1 MCRVT
6 ARIRANRESS
16 SLGVDRFVGRAAE
29 LRRLEYAWRD
39 AARGRLVSVSGPA
52 GVGKTRLCEEASQHA
67 REAGLRV
74 VWGRCWSDGGAPA
87 LWPWRPMLAEL
98 CGPQAAEL
106 LRSDAESVDPERFSR
121 FQAVSDQL
129 AGAARDT
136 PTMLV
141 IDDLHAAD
149 PGALMLTRFIAK
161 ARLPLVLVVT
171 HRHVAPITD
180 LGDEALPI
188 VLRPFDHD
196 ETRDYLVTHGIERL
210 DAPLGDTIH
219 RLTDG
224 SPLFLRRLVALG
236 AADFVGGIR
245 EAIERSFDQIAPA
258 AVRLLSTG
266 AILGDSVSSAEL
278 AALLGV
284 QPAEVID
291 TVECAVQAGLVTTSG
306 TDSFAFSHDLVRRA
320 ALSQLTAAER
330 LDAHA
335 RAVDIVSHSARKAHH
350 AINAAPRSPED
361 ATRAIAVCRSA
372 AATMVRRFSYEQA
385 ASLLAQA
392 AGFGEPSAELL
403 LEWADA
409 VLASGRLAEARVLF
423 DRAANAA
430 QDEQDPV
437 LFARAALGLGG
448 IWLNERRDQLERH
461 RMLGAQR
468 KALAWLP
475 EREVM
480 LRCRLELRLAA
491 ELVYSGGPVAEVTK
505 AVDEIRLLNDDRAL
519 AEALSLCHHA
529 LLTPEHVHERLGIAR
544 ELMSVA
550 AAAGIDILAL
560 QGLCWQTVDLFH
572 LGDPRA
578 DRSLAELRTR
588 SDMLDCHSVRFI
600 VAALDVMLL
609 IRAGRLEEA
618 EEQATRCLALGTE
631 VGDADAVAYYGAHLL
646 AIRWLQGR
654 GGELLDLAVE
664 MANSPTLIEGEFT
677 FRATVAHLAADAG
690 RHDQARSALA
700 RLTAAGLDALP
711 QSSTWL
717 SGMIAIVESAASVGD
732 AHIARQAYDLVLPFA
747 DLPVMPSLGVVCF
760 GSAERALGLAAATFG
775 DLDLAAEHLRQAVA
789 ANMRLGNRPM
799 TACCKADLA
808 AVLRRRGDHRPA
820 EELLDSAVSDATVMG
835 MRQRAQAWAAGRTSR
850 HVTMRRQENR
860 WLVGFPGRETPVEDL
875 IGMRHL
881 ARLVAHPEVPIAAVD
896 LAHGG
901 AEGTSDQSILD
912 EQAREAYMARAH
924 EIALEIPDAAPAR
937 VEELRRELDAL
948 AAELDAT
955 TGLGGRSRS
964 FTGPAERARTSVRKA
979 IKRAV
984 DVIRAADPEVAAVL
998 DSTIST
1004 GYQCVYTPD
1013 R

>member
-1 MCRVT
+1 MAVT
-6 ARIRANRESS
+6 
-16 SLGVDRFVGRAAE
+16 
-29 LRRLEYAWRD
+29 
-39 AARGRLVSVSGPA
+39 GPA
-52 GVGKTRLCEEASQHA
+52 GVGKTRLCEEASERA
-67 REAGLRV
+67 RAAGLRV
-74 VWGRCWSDGGAPA
+74 LWGRCWSDGGAPA
-87 LWPWRPMLAEL
+87 LWPWQPLLAEL
-98 CGPQAAEL
+98 CGPRGAEL
-106 LRSDAESVDPERFSR
+106 LSSDAETVDPERFSR

-129 AGAARDT
+129 ARSVEGR

-149 PGALMLTRFIAK
+149 PGALLLTRFIAK

-171 HRHVAPITD
+171 QRHAITD

-188 VLRPFDHD
+188 TLRPFDLD

-210 DAPLGDTIH
+210 DAPLTDTIH

-224 SPLFLRRLVALG
+224 SPLFLRRLLALG
-236 AADFVGGIR
+236 AADFVGGLR
-245 EAIERSFDQIAPA
+245 EAIDQSFAQLTPET
-258 AVRLLSTG
+258 VRLLATS
-266 AILGDSVSSAEL
+266 AILGDSVSSAEA
-278 AALLGV
+278 AALLDV
-284 QPAEVID
+284 RAAQVID
-291 TVECAVQAGLVTTSG
+291 TVDCAVQAGLVTTGG
-306 TDSFAFSHDLVRRA
+306 TDSFEYSHDLVRQA
-320 ALSQLTAAER
+320 ALSRLTAAER

-335 RAVDIVSHSARKAHH
+335 RAVDIVGHSARKAHH
-350 AINAAPRSPED
+350 AINAAPRSPAD
-361 ATRAIAVCRSA
+361 ARRAIEVCRSA

-392 AGFGEPSAELL
+392 AAYGEPSAELL

-423 DRAANAA
+423 DRAADAA
-430 QDEQDPV
+430 RDEHDPV
-437 LFARAALGLGG
+437 LYAQTALGLGG

-468 KALAWLP
+468 KALAELP
-475 EREVM
+475 EHEVA

-491 ELVYSGGPVAEVTK
+491 ELVYSGGPVAEVIK
-505 AVDEIRLLNDDRAL
+505 AVDEIRQLNDDRAL

-529 LLTPEHVHERLGIAR
+529 LLTPEHVRERLSIAR

-578 DRSLAELRTR
+578 ERSLAELRTR
-588 SDMLDCHSVRFI
+588 VDMLDCRSVRFI

-609 IRAGRLEEA
+609 IRAGRLAEA
-618 EEQATRCLALGTE
+618 EEQAERCLALGNE

-654 GGELLDLAVE
+654 GGELVDLAE
-664 MANSPTLIEGEFT
+664 DMANSPTLIEAEFT

-690 RHDQARSALA
+690 RHDQARSTLA

-717 SGMIAIVESAASVGD
+717 SGMLAIVEAAASLGD
-732 AHIARQAYDLVLPFA
+732 AHVARQAYDLLLPFA
-747 DLPVMPSLGVVCF
+747 DLPTMPSLGVVCF
-760 GSAERALGLAAATFG
+760 GATERTLGLAAATFG
-775 DLDLAAEHLRQAVA
+775 DLDLAAEHLRRAVA
-789 ANMRLGNRPM
+789 ANLRLGNKPM
-799 TACCKADLA
+799 TAVSKADLA
-808 AVLRRRGDHRPA
+808 TVLRRRGDHRAA

-835 MRQRAQAWAAGRTSR
+835 MRQRAMVWAAARTSR
-850 HVTMRRQENR
+850 HVAMRRRDNR
-860 WLVGFPGRETPVEDL
+860 WLVGFPGREVLVEDL

-881 ARLVAHPEVPIAAVD
+881 ARLLAHPDVSIPAVE

-901 AEGTSDQSILD
+901 AELSSEQSVLD
-912 EQAREAYMARAH
+912 DQARAAYTARAH
-924 EIALEIPDAAPAR
+924 EIAEEIPDADPAR
-937 VEELRRELDAL
+937 AEELRRELDAL
-948 AAELDAT
+948 AAELDVT
-955 TGLGGRSRS
+955 TGLGGRSRA

-998 DSTIST
+998 DGTIST

>member
-1 MCRVT
+1 M
-6 ARIRANRESS
+6 
-16 SLGVDRFVGRAAE
+16 
-29 LRRLEYAWRD
+29 RRLEYAWRD
-39 AARGRLVSVSGPA
+39 ADRGRLVAVSGPP
-52 GVGKTRLCEEASQHA
+52 GVGKTRLCEEASERA
-67 REAGLRV
+67 RAAGIRV
-74 VWGRCWSDGGAPA
+74 LWGRCWSDGGAPA
-87 LWPWRPMLAEL
+87 LWPWQPMLAEL
-98 CGPQAAEL
+98 CGPAAAEL
-106 LRSDAESVDPERFSR
+106 LSADPKTVDTASIDPERFAR
-121 FQAVSDQL
+121 FQAVSNHL
-129 AGAARDT
+129 ACAAEQT

-149 PGALMLTRFIAK
+149 PGALLLTRFVAK

-171 HRHVAPITD
+171 HRYPITD
-180 LGDEALPI
+180 FGDEALPI
-188 VLRPFDHD
+188 VLRPFDHG
-196 ETRDYLVTHGIERL
+196 ETHDYLATHGIERL
-210 DAPLGDTIH
+210 DAPLADTIH

-236 AADFVGGIR
+236 AADFVGGVK
-245 EAIERSFDQIAPA
+245 EAIDRSFDQLAPGA
-258 AVRLLSTG
+258 TRLLTTG
-266 AILGDSVSSAEL
+266 AILGDSVSSAEV
-278 AALLGV
+278 AALLDIRAA
-284 QPAEVID
+284 QVID
-291 TVECAVQAGLVTTSG
+291 TVESAVQAGLVTTSG
-306 TDSFAFSHDLVRRA
+306 TDSFTFSHDLVRRA
-320 ALSQLTAAER
+320 ALSQLNATEL

-361 ATRAIAVCRSA
+361 ATRAVAVCRSA

-385 ASLLAQA
+385 AALLAQA

-423 DRAANAA
+423 DRAADAA
-430 QDEQDPV
+430 QDELDPV
-437 LFARAALGLGG
+437 LYARAALGLGG

-475 EREVM
+475 EREVT

-505 AVDEIRLLNDDRAL
+505 AVDEIRQLGDDRAL

-529 LLTPEHVHERLGIAR
+529 LLTPEHVHERLGIAQ

-600 VAALDVMLL
+600 VATLDVMLL
-609 IRAGRLEEA
+609 IRAGRLDEA
-618 EEQATRCLALGTE
+618 EEQAARCLSLGNE

-664 MANSPTLIEGEFT
+664 MADSPTLIEAEFT
-677 FRATVAHLAADAG
+677 FRATVAHLAAEAG
-690 RHDQARSALA
+690 RHDQARSTLA
-700 RLTAAGLDALP
+700 RLTAGGLDALP
-711 QSSTWL
+711 RSSTWL
-717 SGMIAIVESAASVGD
+717 SGMLAIVEASASLGD
-732 AHIARQAYDLVLPFA
+732 AQTARQAYDLVLPFA
-747 DLPVMPSLGVVCF
+747 EVPTMPSLGVVCF
-760 GSAERALGLAAATFG
+760 GSTERALGIAAATFG
-775 DLDLAAEHLRQAVA
+775 DLNLAAGHLRRAIA
-789 ANMRLGNRPM
+789 ANLRLGNRPM
-799 TACCKADLA
+799 TACSKADLA
-808 AVLRRRGDHRPA
+808 TVLRRRGDHRAA

-835 MRQRAQAWAAGRTSR
+835 MRQRAKAWAAGRTSR
-850 HVTMRRQENR
+850 HVTMQRQENR
-860 WLVGFPGRETPVEDL
+860 WQVGFPGREVLVEDL

-881 ARLVAHPEVPIAAVD
+881 SRLLTHPEVPIPAVD

-901 AEGTSDQSILD
+901 SESASEQSILD
-912 EQAREAYMARAH
+912 DQAREAYLARAH
-924 EIALEIPDAAPAR
+924 EIALEIPDASAAR
-937 VEELRRELDAL
+937 IEELRRELDAL
-948 AAELDAT
+948 AAELDVT
-955 TGLGGRSRS
+955 TGLGGRNRS

-984 DVIRAADPEVAAVL
+984 DVIRVADPEVAAVL

>member
-1 MCRVT
+1 MCHPVS
-6 ARIRANRESS
+6 RIPTNRERSF
-16 SLGVDRFVGRAAE
+16 LCVDRFVGRAAE

-39 AARGRLVSVSGPA
+39 TARGRLVAVTGSA
-52 GVGKTRLCEEASQHA
+52 GVGKTRLCEEASDRA
-67 REAGLRV
+67 RAAGLRV
-74 VWGRCWSDGGAPA
+74 VWGRCWSEGAPA
-87 LWPWRPMLAEL
+87 LWPWQPLLAEL
-98 CGPQAAEL
+98 CGAPTAGL
-106 LRSDAESVDPERFSR
+106 LSSDADSVDPERFSR
-121 FQAVSDQL
+121 FQAVTDQL
-129 AGAARDT
+129 ARAVTAR

-149 PGALMLTRFIAK
+149 PAAQLLTRFVAK
-161 ARLPLVLVVT
+161 ARLPLAMVVT
-171 HRHVAPITD
+171 HRQALD
-180 LGDEALPI
+180 LSDEALPI
-188 VLRPFDHD
+188 VLRPFDAD
-196 ETRDYLVTHGIERL
+196 ETRDYLVTNGVERL
-210 DAPLGDTIH
+210 EAPLTDTIH

-236 AADFVGGIR
+236 AADFAGGLR
-245 EAIERSFDQIAPA
+245 EAIDQSFAQLTPA
-258 AVRLLSTG
+258 TAKLLAIS
-266 AILGDSVSSAEL
+266 AILGDSVSSAEA

-284 QPAEVID
+284 RAAQVID
-291 TVECAVQAGLVTTSG
+291 TAENAVQAGLVTTG
-306 TDSFAFSHDLVRRA
+306 GPDSFEYSHDLVRRA
-320 ALSQLTAAER
+320 ALSRLTAAEL

-361 ATRAIAVCRSA
+361 ARRAVEVCRSA

-385 ASLLAQA
+385 AALLAQA

-409 VLASGRLAEARVLF
+409 VLAAGRLAEARVLY
-423 DRAANAA
+423 DRAADAA

-437 LFARAALGLGG
+437 LYARTALGLGG
-448 IWLNERRDQLERH
+448 IWLNERRDQLDRH

-468 KALAWLP
+468 KALAELP
-475 EREVM
+475 THEVT

-491 ELVYSGGPVAEVTK
+491 ELVYSGGPVAEVLK
-505 AVDEIRLLNDDRAL
+505 AVDEIRELNDDRAL

-529 LLTPEHVHERLGIAR
+529 LLTPEHVHERLAIAQ

-578 DRSLAELRTR
+578 ERSLAELKTR
-588 SDMLDCHSVRFI
+588 VDLLDVHSVRFI
-600 VAALDVMLL
+600 VAALDVMRLF
-609 IRAGRLEEA
+609 REGRLAEA
-618 EEQATRCLALGTE
+618 EEAAGRCLALGNE

-654 GGELLDLAVE
+654 AGELLDVAE
-664 MANSPTLIEGEFT
+664 QMADSPTLIEAEFT
-677 FRATVAHLAADAG
+677 FRATVAHLAADIG
-690 RHDQARSALA
+690 RHDQARSTLF
-700 RLTAAGLDALP
+700 RLTAPGLDALP

-717 SGMIAIVESAASVGD
+717 SGMLAIVEAAASLGD
-732 AHIARQAYDLVLPFA
+732 ASIARQAYDLLLPFA
-747 DLPVMPSLGVVCF
+747 ELPTMPSMGVVCF
-760 GSAERALGLAAATFG
+760 GSTERTLGIAAATFG
-775 DLDLAAEHLRQAVA
+775 DVDLAEAHLRRAVA
-789 ANMRLGNRPM
+789 ANLRLGNRPM
-799 TACCKADLA
+799 TAMSKADLA
-808 AVLRRRGDHRPA
+808 TVLRQRGEHRAA
-820 EELLDSAVSDATVMG
+820 EELLDSVVQEATAMG
-835 MRQRAQAWAAGRTSR
+835 MRQRAAAWAAGRASR
-850 HVTMRRQENR
+850 HVAMRRRENR
-860 WLVGFPGRETPVEDL
+860 WLVGFPGREVLVDDL

-881 ARLVAHPEVPIAAVD
+881 ARLLAHPDVSISAVE

-901 AEGTSDQSILD
+901 AEPASEQSILD
-912 EQAREAYMARAH
+912 DQARAAYTARAQ
-924 EIALEIPDAAPAR
+924 EIAEEIPRAEPSRA
-937 VEELRRELDAL
+937 EQLRRELDAL

-955 TGLGGRSRS
+955 TGLGGRGRT

-984 DVIRAADPEVAAVL
+984 DVIRAADPAVAAVL